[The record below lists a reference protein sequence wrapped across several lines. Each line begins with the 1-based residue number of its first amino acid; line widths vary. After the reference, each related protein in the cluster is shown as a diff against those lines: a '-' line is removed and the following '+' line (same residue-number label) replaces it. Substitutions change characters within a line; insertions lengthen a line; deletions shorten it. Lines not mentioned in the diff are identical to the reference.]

1 MNASAFSSSQHA
13 QPAEPSVA
21 ACGDDAILIDFQ
33 GCPNPNQAVRT
44 LWARLMQSHPAYC
57 LEPVAGVA
65 TLAVMLKHDCRTEP
79 IRLAACDELQ
89 AIAQDAI
96 GAVAAKGRHVV
107 IPVCYDA
114 SMAPDLNRV
123 AELTGLT
130 TAEVVALHQ
139 SGRYLAELI
148 GFVPGFAYMSGMD
161 PRLSV
166 PRLPQPRP
174 VVPAGS
180 LGITGH
186 QCAVYPTATPGGWN
200 LIGRCPIRLFDPALP
215 EPCRIQL
222 GDEVAFEPISPA
234 QFDRL
239 WAKR

>member
-1 MNASAFSSSQHA
+1 MTQRAG
-13 QPAEPSVA
+13 PAGPAVA
-21 ACGDDAILIDFQ
+21 ACGDDAILIDFA
-33 GCPNPNQAVRT
+33 GCSDPNQAVRT

-65 TLAVMLKHDCRTEP
+65 TLAVVLKHDCRTDE
-79 IRLAACDELQ
+79 IRDIACDELRE
-89 AIAQDAI
+89 IARDAI
-96 GAVAAKGRHVV
+96 GSRAAEGRHVV
-107 IPVCYDA
+107 IPVCYDP
-114 SMAPDLNRV
+114 SMAPDLDRV
-123 AELTGLT
+123 AQLTQLT
-130 TAEVVALHQ
+130 TAEVIALHR
-139 SGRYLAELI
+139 SGQYLAELI

-161 PRLSV
+161 SRLSV

-186 QCAVYPTATPGGWN
+186 QCAVYPTSTPGGWN
-200 LIGRCPIRLFDPALP
+200 LIGRCPIRLFDPELP
-215 EPCRIQL
+215 QPCRIQL
-222 GDEVAFEPISPA
+222 GDLVVFESISPA